1 MLRMTSLRFL
11 SPTLLLLL
19 LLAASSGSSVTSPG
33 LGGRRA
39 AEPSSR
45 VVDVA
50 DPCKAG
56 ELYILGRVKLLSNKV
71 RSSRLLQ
78 QNVT

>member
-1 MLRMTSLRFL
+1 VNFPVGQLTQPAGRYTSVVVMSRMTSLRFL

-19 LLAASSGSSVTSPG
+19 LAATSGASVTSPG
-33 LGGRRA
+33 VGGRRIV
-39 AEPSSR
+39 EPSSR

-56 ELYILGRVKLLSNKV
+56 EMFILV
-71 RSSRLLQ
+71 
-78 QNVT
+78 